1 MEISSINKL
10 FFRNVKM
17 NNFDDNRNTDCHTN
31 CQDNKATI
39 IVVITEI
46 RKKLL
51 R

>member
-1 MEISSINKL
+1 
-10 FFRNVKM
+10 M
-17 NNFDDNRNTDCHTN
+17 NNVDDNENTDCHNNCDDHFIYDNVIQFN